1 MNNEVTTPT
10 PTPTTGTLDG
20 IGTRLMDTVTPWV
33 PLAIALVVV
42 ALILLMFTPFFT
54 KRYLRW
60 KEVYGYTRAEALLAP
75 FKAAYRSIYKL
86 IKKKPAPFYRHLIQP
101 PALLAEKEKLMI
113 HPEIRDAITAKSE
126 EHTWITERGTYTK
139 NTYEGSMWDGS
150 SKITGSKEVAK
161 KYYFDFSAWLSP
173 YPGTVKY
180 LCKHRPNYNAKTER
194 YLPRKWVRLMADR
207 IIIRE
212 ATHKEAPGLI
222 YEGAGYGYFVIEV
235 YADHTSAAKLRPKLE
250 ENIKS
255 ALKLESLRE
264 LEKDNPRKIVWL
276 ALKHG
281 VKTPLENDSMPTGEE
296 FVQANPANESL
307 TRIPFAVSETGK
319 PWVLVPHHTLLVG
332 KSGAGKSSLLNMLCS
347 QLSDAILDGRAE
359 MFAIDP
365 KVDGE
370 IRTQWGRT
378 NFFKE
383 IANVNEVDRW
393 VTIIDRVYE
402 LMESKDVDDSKFT
415 RDTLSADALKQNTF
429 KASKKTPLRVLFIE
443 ELPSFMEIIN
453 QHPEGK
459 RTVSKLNQILR
470 KGRSSGHFIFS
481 AAQNIERAK
490 LEPLDPKG
498 FINKMALAL
507 NDSPYINDLVLGEG
521 AAGRGY
527 DARKLN
533 PKDNPEHPG
542 LGYAVGEDGDPVM
555 IRFPYFDSEQ
565 LVHLLAKHISDEVD
579 EPATSPEPAQEPLEA
594 LELEPLELEPL
605 ELEPLELEP
614 LELDAI
620 EDL

>member
-10 PTPTTGTLDG
+10 PTPTAGTLEG
-20 IGTRLMDTVTPWV
+20 TGTRLMDLITPWV
-33 PLAIALVVV
+33 PLAIALVVAV
-42 ALILLMFTPFFT
+42 LILLMLTPLFT
-54 KRYLRW
+54 KRLVRW

-75 FKAAYRSIYKL
+75 FKATYRGIYKL

-101 PALLAEKEKLMI
+101 PALLAEKEKLMM

-126 EHTWITERGTYTK
+126 EHTWVVERKSREVTTYKRNEKGEQVPDGTKTV
-139 NTYEGSMWDGS
+139 YES
-150 SKITGSKEVAK
+150 TT
-161 KYYFDFSAWLSP
+161 FDFKAWLSP
-173 YPGTVKY
+173 YPETVKY
-180 LCKHRPNYNAKTER
+180 LCKHRPNYNSKTER

-235 YADHTSAAKLRPKLE
+235 YADHSSAAKLRPKLE

-276 ALKHG
+276 ALKHS
-281 VKTPLENDSMPTGEE
+281 VKTPLENASMPTGEE
-296 FVQANPANESL
+296 FVQANPANDSL

-319 PWVLVPHHTLLVG
+319 PWVLVPHHTMLVG

-359 MFAIDP
+359 MYAIDP

-415 RDTLSADALKQNTF
+415 RDTLSAAALKQNTF

-579 EPATSPEPAQEPLEA
+579 EPATSPEPIQEPLEA

-605 ELEPLELEP
+605 ELEPLEL
-614 LELDAI
+614 DAI